1 MARGGRFGKYGEH
14 KRFERL
20 RRGKIKDF
28 ISGKKPNLKASRPYH
43 QGRIPEKATQGLK
56 LALRKAD
63 PRDLPFIV
71 ELSEQ
76 VFSAYGPYNEII
88 TRWASFPHIITAVVE
103 EKGQLRGFAMIN
115 PILEARDEVKAE
127 LLAIAVSPQYQR
139 RGIGKRLLGYMEDL
153 ARTFGIEEMGIHTAA
168 INKAAHRFFAKNG
181 FIQRGLVDRYYPLGQ
196 KALEMSKT
204 LSTTP

>member
-1 MARGGRFGKYGEH
+1 MGQGGRFGKYGEH

-28 ISGKKPNLKASRPYH
+28 ISGRKPSLKASRPYH
-43 QGRIPEKATQGLK
+43 QGRILEKPSQGLK
-56 LALRKAD
+56 LTLRKAD

-76 VFSAYGPYNEII
+76 VFSAYGPYHEII
-88 TRWASFPHIITAVVE
+88 TRWASFPHIITVVVQ
-103 EKGQLRGFAMIN
+103 EKGKSRGFAMIN
-115 PILEARDEVKAE
+115 PILNAQNETKGE

-153 ARTFGIEEMGIHTAA
+153 ARTFGIEEMDIHTAV
-168 INKAAHRFFAKNG
+168 INEAAHRFFVKNG
-181 FIQRGLVDRYYPLGQ
+181 FIQRGSVDRYYPLGQ

-204 LSTTP
+204 LSMIP

>member
-1 MARGGRFGKYGEH
+1 VGQGGRFGKYGEH

-28 ISGKKPNLKASRPYH
+28 IAGRKPSLKASRPYH
-43 QGRIPEKATQGLK
+43 QGRIPEKPTQSLK
-56 LALRKAD
+56 LTLRKAN

-76 VFSAYGPYNEII
+76 VFSAYGPYHEII
-88 TRWASFPHIITAVVE
+88 TRWASFPHSITVVVE
-103 EKGQLRGFAMIN
+103 EKGQSRGFAMIN
-115 PILEARDEVKAE
+115 PILEARDKAKAE

-153 ARTFGIEEMGIHTAA
+153 ARTFGIEEMDIHTAA
-168 INKAAHRFFAKNG
+168 INEAAHRFFAKNG
-181 FIQRGLVDRYYPLGQ
+181 FVQRGSVGRYYPLGQ

-204 LSTTP
+204 LSIIP

>member
-20 RRGKIKDF
+20 RRGKIRDL
-28 ISGKKPNLKASRPYH
+28 ISGKRPNLKASRPYH

-56 LALRKAD
+56 LVLRKAN

-71 ELSEQ
+71 ELSELI
-76 VFSAYGPYNEII
+76 FSAYGPYDEIV
-88 TRWASFPHIITAVVE
+88 TRWASLPHIVTVVVE
-103 EKGQLRGFAMIN
+103 QKGQSRGFAMIN
-115 PILEARDEVKAE
+115 PILGARDEAKAE

-139 RGIGKRLLGYMEDL
+139 RGIGKRLLEYMEDL
-153 ARTFGIEEMGIHTAA
+153 ARNFGIEEMRIHTAV

-181 FIQRGLVDRYYPLGQ
+181 FIQRGSVDRYYPLGQ